1 MFLCWESGHRV
12 PTVGIELSTFTHRTE
27 RMGTMLP
34 HPHTSGR
41 VAQLRQ
47 EAFLAEAERHRL
59 ASQARG
65 TAQGTTSLGSFGAFV
80 LAQIVRLP
88 WTWRRT
94 RLSTPL
100 ISGDDNPVQLAPV
113 QEP

>member
-1 MFLCWESGHRV
+1 
-12 PTVGIELSTFTHRTE
+12 
-27 RMGTMLP
+27 MLP

-41 VAQLRQ
+41 VAQMRQ

-65 TAQGTTSLGSFGAFV
+65 TAQGSTGLGSFRAFV
-80 LAQIVRLP
+80 LAQMVRLS

-100 ISGDDNPVQLAPV
+100 ITADDNPVQLAPA